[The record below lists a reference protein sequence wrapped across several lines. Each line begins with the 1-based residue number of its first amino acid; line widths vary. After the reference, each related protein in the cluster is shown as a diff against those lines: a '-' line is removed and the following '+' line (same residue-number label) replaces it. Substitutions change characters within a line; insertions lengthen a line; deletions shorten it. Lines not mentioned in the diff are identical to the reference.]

1 MAITYDGANGLF
13 TRLGKLVG
21 MMDAVRTHQNN
32 LKTELADVQSV
43 YSSADSYM
51 IEQLVGNLE
60 ARIAQSGGVLN
71 DIRAAAERTL
81 IEMCYADAKTST
93 RNAMENRTVRDALV
107 WLIRE
112 MSADAESVDETTN
125 SKGAISYGAS
135 NNGNGVLATFSECP
149 NILLSNTSVW
159 PNCRTELIDVR
170 CIQDAQDGSIA
181 SGSEVFE
188 IRGQPGFDELDY
200 RFPGG
205 SGKRVRMT
213 CVSGHVDAGPRG
225 QNILSN
231 SDFEDQSSNVP
242 LLFTVTSGTAGTDF
256 LTETGT
262 YWRGAKSIKAAA
274 TGATWEIRQQLGT
287 SSGTVGKIVPDRP
300 YMISVALKR
309 DVGATGTLRVSLKD
323 GSGNIL
329 SGGLMAITQGHGAIS
344 TSWGVVNTTVFSPRI
359 VPTTVYLSVECT
371 VGIAT
376 AAMYIDEVT
385 VAEMTQLGNGGPY
398 FGLVAGS
405 SDWNADD
412 NVRVNWT
419 NGGEGAFNTAFD
431 RLFRMNEL
439 GLALPS
445 QSGGTETIDD
455 ALIS

>member
-60 ARIAQSGGVLN
+60 ARIAQTGGILN
-71 DIRAAAERTL
+71 DIRMSAEKTL

-125 SKGAISYGAS
+125 SKGVISYGAS

-181 SGSEVFE
+181 SGSEAFE
-188 IRGQPGFDELDY
+188 IRGQPAFDELDY
-200 RFPGG
+200 RFPAG

-231 SDFEDQSSNVP
+231 SDFEDQTSNVP

-262 YWRGAKSIKAAA
+262 YWRGAKSVKAAA
-274 TGATWEIRQQLGT
+274 TSTTWEIRQQLGT
-287 SSGTVGKIVPDRP
+287 SSGTVGKLVPDRP
-300 YMISVALKR
+300 YMISVALKK
-309 DVGATGTLRVSLKD
+309 DVGATHR
-323 GSGNIL
+323 
-329 SGGLMAITQGHGAIS
+329 
-344 TSWGVVNTTVFSPRI
+344 
-359 VPTTVYLSVECT
+359 
-371 VGIAT
+371 
-376 AAMYIDEVT
+376 
-385 VAEMTQLGNGGPY
+385 
-398 FGLVAGS
+398 
-405 SDWNADD
+405 ADD
-412 NVRVNWT
+412 GLPL
-419 NGGEGAFNTAFD
+419 GGMHGRD
-431 RLFRMNEL
+431 RDR
-439 GLALPS
+439 GDVHRR
-445 QSGGTETIDD
+445 GDGRRDD
-455 ALIS
+455 AARKRRPLLRYRRRLERLGRRRQRARELDEQRRRRVQHVLRPSLPDERTGPCASEPVGRHRDDRRRAHFVSSPSTVCRACETRSRSSSSSARSTAIV